1 MALSPEDVL
10 NKTFTQTQ
18 FRRGYDEREVDDF
31 LDEVVAEMRR
41 LTKDGEDLRGQLNDC
56 RQGRGMSPMPI
67 SAPGI
72 DTAELKALQAKHQD
86 LERRNYDLQRLLNDE
101 KQAREAAARELEQER
116 QRQAVLAQGDLEKAT
131 RDADERIATVTSR
144 AEEVEREAAERIARA
159 KANAESAER
168 EASKRAEAAESEARQ
183 RAEMAR
189 RDAEMARR
197 DAEAVRAE
205 HQAAQRD
212 LTDARAQA
220 TNLRSQGVE
229 TNTAEM
235 AAVAGGGSAAG
246 VIALAQ
252 RLHDEHVSEGI
263 QKRDALIAEGE
274 SRHRDL
280 LAEAQGRHDELMATA
295 QARHDQ
301 LLGAGQNRHDQL
313 IAEATERHE
322 QMITEARERST
333 GMLHEAQQR
342 KAQILEEL
350 GRERSMLERKIEELR
365 TFEKDYRA
373 RLRSYI
379 EGQLQELDH
388 SSVEE
393 PKGQKV

>member
-67 SAPGI
+67 SAPGM

-86 LERRNYDLQRLLNDE
+86 LERRNYDLQRLLSDE
-101 KQAREAAARELEQER
+101 KQAREAAVRELEQER
-116 QRQAVLAQGDLEKAT
+116 QRQAALAQGDLDKAT
-131 RDADERIATVTSR
+131 RDADERIATVTAR
-144 AEEVEREAAERIARA
+144 AEEAEREAAERIARA
-159 KANAESAER
+159 KSNAESAER

-189 RDAEMARR
+189 RDAEIARR
-197 DAEAVRAE
+197 DAEAARADHE
-205 HQAAQRD
+205 VAQRD

-220 TNLRSQGVE
+220 TNLRSQGVD

-235 AAVAGGGSAAG
+235 AAVGGGSAAG

-333 GMLHEAQQR
+333 GMLHEAQQK

-350 GRERSMLERKIEELR
+350 GRERSILERKIEELR
-365 TFEKDYRA
+365 TFERDYRA
-373 RLRSYI
+373 RLRAYI

-388 SSVEE
+388 SGVEE

>member
-56 RQGRGMSPMPI
+56 RQGRGMSAMPI
-67 SAPGI
+67 SAPGM

-86 LERRNYDLQRLLNDE
+86 LERRNYDLQRLLSDE
-101 KQAREAAARELEQER
+101 KQAREAAVRELEQER
-116 QRQAVLAQGDLEKAT
+116 QRQAALAQGDLDKAT
-131 RDADERIATVTSR
+131 RDADERIATVTAR
-144 AEEVEREAAERIARA
+144 AEEAEREAAERIARA
-159 KANAESAER
+159 KSNAESAER

-189 RDAEMARR
+189 RDAEIARR
-197 DAEAVRAE
+197 DAEAARADHE
-205 HQAAQRD
+205 VAQRD

-220 TNLRSQGVE
+220 TNLRSQGVD

-235 AAVAGGGSAAG
+235 AAVGGGSAAG

-333 GMLHEAQQR
+333 GMLHEAQQK

-350 GRERSMLERKIEELR
+350 GRERSILERKIEELR
-365 TFEKDYRA
+365 TFERDYRA
-373 RLRSYI
+373 RLRAYI

-388 SSVEE
+388 SGVEE

>member
-41 LTKDGEDLRGQLNDC
+41 LNKDGEDLRGQLNDC
-56 RQGRGMSPMPI
+56 RQGRGMSPMPV
-67 SAPGI
+67 SAPGM

-86 LERRNYDLQRLLNDE
+86 LERRNYDLQRLLNEE
-101 KQAREAAARELEQER
+101 KQAREAAVRELGQER
-116 QRQAVLAQGDLEKAT
+116 QRQAALAQGDLDQAT
-131 RDADERIATVTSR
+131 HDADERIATVTAR
-144 AEEVEREAAERIARA
+144 AEEAEREAAERIARA
-159 KANAESAER
+159 KANAENAER
-168 EASKRAEAAESEARQ
+168 EASKGAEAAESEARQ
-183 RAEMAR
+183 RAEQARREAEQARREVESARADVEAAR
-189 RDAEMARR
+189 RD
-197 DAEAVRAE
+197 
-205 HQAAQRD
+205 
-212 LTDARAQA
+212 LNDARAQA
-220 TNLRSQGVE
+220 TNLRSQGVD

-235 AAVAGGGSAAG
+235 AAVGGGGSAAG

-252 RLHDEHVSEGI
+252 RLHDEHVNEGI
-263 QKRDALIAEGE
+263 QKRDTLIAEGE
-274 SRHRDL
+274 GRHREL
-280 LAEAQGRHDELMATA
+280 LAEAQNRHDELMATA

-333 GMLHEAQQR
+333 GMLHEAQQKR
-342 KAQILEEL
+342 AQILEEL

-365 TFEKDYRA
+365 AFERDYRN

-393 PKGQKV
+393 PKGQTV

>member
-67 SAPGI
+67 SAPGM

-86 LERRNYDLQRLLNDE
+86 LERRNYDLQRLLSDE
-101 KQAREAAARELEQER
+101 KQAREAAVRELEQER
-116 QRQAVLAQGDLEKAT
+116 QRQAALAQGDLDKAT
-131 RDADERIATVTSR
+131 RDADERIATVTAR
-144 AEEVEREAAERIARA
+144 AEESEREAAERIARA
-159 KANAESAER
+159 KSNAESAER

-197 DAEAVRAE
+197 DLEAARADHE
-205 HQAAQRD
+205 VAQRD
-212 LTDARAQA
+212 LSEARAQA
-220 TNLRSQGVE
+220 TNLRSQGVD

-235 AAVAGGGSAAG
+235 AAVGGGSAAG

-333 GMLHEAQQR
+333 GMLHEAQQK

-350 GRERSMLERKIEELR
+350 GRERSILERKIEELR
-365 TFEKDYRA
+365 TFERDYRA
-373 RLRSYI
+373 RLRAYI

-388 SSVEE
+388 SGVEE